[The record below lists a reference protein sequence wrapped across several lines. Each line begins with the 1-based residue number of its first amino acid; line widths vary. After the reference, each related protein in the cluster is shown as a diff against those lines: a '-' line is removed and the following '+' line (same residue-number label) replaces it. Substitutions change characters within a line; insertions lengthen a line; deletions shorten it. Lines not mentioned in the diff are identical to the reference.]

1 MIRRLLVLITVCV
14 AFASQLATPKAL
26 QAETASPTPIAK
38 NEYLRG
44 TFELNRH
51 LDGFEKPLL
60 SLGEFVLS
68 PQHGLIWKTTFP
80 FPGVT
85 VFEEGGIFTID
96 QNGNRTAI
104 AKGTETRQFVTMISS
119 VLSGNW
125 DPLESQFNITKT
137 GVKTT
142 GWRITL
148 TPNANSAVGNQIELI
163 TAQGNAFVQEVV
175 ITKPSSDHDVI
186 TFDGQTIEPVPLPSD
201 FNDLFTN
208 GIAK

>member
-1 MIRRLLVLITVCV
+1 MNRKLLVLITVCV
-14 AFASQLATPKAL
+14 AFTSFLAVPKTL
-26 QAETASPTPIAK
+26 QAETARPTPIAK

-51 LDGFEKPLL
+51 LDGFENPLL
-60 SLGEFVLS
+60 SRGEFVLS

-96 QNGNRTAI
+96 QNGNRTAM

-125 DPLESQFNITKT
+125 DPLESQFDITK
-137 GVKTT
+137 KDLETT
-142 GWRITL
+142 GWNITL
-148 TPNANSAVGNQIELI
+148 SPHSNNFVGNQIELI

-175 ITKPSSDHDVI
+175 ITKPSSDHDII
-186 TFDGQTIEPVPLPSD
+186 TFDGQTIEPVPLPSE

-208 GIAK
+208 GTAE